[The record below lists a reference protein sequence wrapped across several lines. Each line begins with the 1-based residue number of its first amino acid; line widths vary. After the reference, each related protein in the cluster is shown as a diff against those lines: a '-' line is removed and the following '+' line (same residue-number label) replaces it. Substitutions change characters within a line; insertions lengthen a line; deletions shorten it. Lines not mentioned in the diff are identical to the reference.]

1 MSWFKRLLGLERKP
15 RGLVMTVEIETLAP
29 KPPRR
34 PKPPRPPAEPKTDR
48 PCPVAAAFPP
58 PDGAYRFLALDVE
71 TANEDVATICQIGI
85 ATVSQSGEVRGYSTL
100 VNPRCRFVF
109 TDLHGIDARMVR
121 DAPSFAEV
129 FPAVLPLLS
138 RHAIFQHS
146 SFDRRAINAAHAAL
160 GLAAPDLRWHD
171 SVRVARSAWPEFL
184 GAGGHGLAHLKQAL
198 RLDFQHHDAGED
210 ARAAAQVVLLAEQR
224 LGQPF
229 DQLVT
234 LRTPRAKPV
243 ARPAAPEPA
252 PKAAPAPPAQV
263 CVFTG
268 ALSLPREDAAAR
280 AVAAGMTVMTNVT
293 RKTTLVVVG
302 EQDLAQLAGHVKST
316 RHRRAEELIAA
327 GQPIRIIA
335 ETEFLTLVG
344 AG

>member
-1 MSWFKRLLGLERKP
+1 
-15 RGLVMTVEIETLAP
+15 MTVEIETLAP
-29 KPPRR
+29 KPPR
-34 PKPPRPPAEPKTDR
+34 PAQPPRPPVQPRTDR
-48 PCPVAAAFPP
+48 PRPVAAAFPP
-58 PDGAYRFLALDVE
+58 PDGEYRFLALDVE

-85 ATVSQSGEVRGYSTL
+85 ATVSQAGEVRGYSTL

-160 GLAAPDLRWHD
+160 GLAAPELLWHD

-184 GAGGHGLAHLKQAL
+184 GAGGHGLRHLKQAL

-224 LGQPF
+224 LGRPF
-229 DQLVT
+229 DQLV
-234 LRTPRAKPV
+234 A
-243 ARPAAPEPA
+243 ARA
-252 PKAAPAPPAQV
+252 PKPAPAPHTPKPATEPKPEATHV

-293 RKTTLVVVG
+293 RKTTLVIVG
-302 EQDLAQLAGHVKST
+302 EQDLAQLAGHQKST

-327 GQPIRIIA
+327 GRPIRIIGEA
-335 ETEFLTLVG
+335 EFLTLVG